1 MDLKEKIDLEK
12 LLTESTDWSS
22 DGDMQN
28 TGAVTGAIGSGYS
41 SDTITLSSPDLWSS
55 TSYNNTV
62 IGGGYTFANTASVTA
77 ATTGGFAYPN
87 TVSVTGGPYTIGG
100 GAGFSQPWGSNQG
113 SPKINLNGE
122 GADIEVNGWSLV
134 DAIKKIEQRLNI
146 LTPNENL
153 ESEWEELRTLG
164 EQYRKL
170 EQHIRDKQ
178 ATWDRLK
185 AMPPPAID

>member
-22 DGDMQN
+22 GGDMQN

-55 TSYNNTV
+55 ASHNNTV
-62 IGGGYTFANTASVTA
+62 IGGGYAFA
-77 ATTGGFAYPN
+77 N
-87 TVSVTGGPYTIGG
+87 TVSVTGGPFTINSGG
-100 GAGFSQPWGSNQG
+100 TGFSQPWGSTQA

-134 DAIKKIEQRLNI
+134 DAIKKIVQRLNI

-153 ESEWEELRTLG
+153 ESEWEELQTLG

-170 EQHIRDKQ
+170 EQHIKDKQ
-178 ATWDRLK
+178 ATWDKLK
-185 AMPPPAID
+185 AMPPPVID